1 MIIKGG
7 SRAAPGQLAWHL
19 QRLDTNDKVE
29 ILEIQ
34 FPTSN
39 LAEAFRDWQTISE
52 GTRGFKGLYHA
63 NIDPAMDYTMTREQW
78 QHAVDVLEKE
88 LKLEGQPRAV
98 VMHEKLGR
106 EHLHVVWARTDID
119 TMTLCSDSQNYLAHE
134 RASQRLE
141 NEFGHEP
148 VPGKHAKRDR
158 EQQPEFPRAEANQ
171 AEWQQGERT
180 GIDPAARKDQ
190 ITALKEACDNAW
202 AFKVALE
209 EQGYILAKGDRRNFV
224 IVDET
229 GSIHSLGRQIRDI
242 KDAEL
247 RAFMKPIDR
256 ETLPTPAEAK
266 DLQQQRRQQ
275 AQQQPQQPAQQQ
287 PQPPELSPAEP
298 PPEPQQPEHS
308 HQQEPSHYDYID
320 HEEQL
325 RRQHQAPEPPQPPDE
340 SQERPPKS
348 RRSETPG
355 HYPYQPNVDGLG
367 AIIEVAVTPLTEALR
382 AILDYRSARKGE
394 FPDDEASRRKQAA
407 SAQTPR
413 HYPRQPDIDGLGAI
427 IEVAVT
433 PLTEALR
440 AILDYRSARKRE
452 FPDDEASR
460 RKEAASAQTPRHYP
474 KQPDIDGLGAII
486 EVAVMPLTEALRA
499 ILADKP
505 GKDPE
510 PRDEQEKRRKK
521 AASAQTSRHYPNQ
534 PDVDGLGA
542 IIEVA
547 VTPLTEAVRA
557 ILDYRSARKREPKAI
572 QQDQP
577 EADAR
582 REERELSTAL
592 TRFFG
597 AIRDFFLPDRA
608 VGREAER
615 PPQEE
620 ESARHQRQGAQQQQQ
635 SEPSPEEAPPEPP
648 PGSSSESSP
657 EPPPPQQQ
665 EPKEE
670 EHHQQPEDKPAD
682 KPSEPAPD
690 PNQARNEALRKA
702 LAERQAE
709 EGRQLVESQRA
720 EMDQLRQSL
729 DHETREKLDYYD
741 ANHRAQTAA
750 LRREQEEASA
760 GFMDAVQDFFNP
772 ARVAERKAER
782 QSEVDQLA
790 ARLKQERDDYVALL
804 QQTNALEIH
813 NREELH
819 ALRLHDLEVRA
830 AEERERYLREQ
841 ELARKL
847 EAENEERERQLA
859 LQRARDGPKRTQ

>member
-19 QRLDTNDKVE
+19 QRRDTNEKVE

-98 VMHEKLGR
+98 IMHEKLGR

-119 TMTLCSDSQNYLAHE
+119 TMTLCSDSQNYMAHE

-180 GIDPAARKDQ
+180 GIDPATRKEQ
-190 ITALKEACDNAW
+190 ITTLRQASDNAQ

-209 EQGYILAKGDRRNFV
+209 EQGYILANGRRGFV
-224 IVDET
+224 IVDQT
-229 GSIHSLGRQIRDI
+229 GSIHSLGRQVQDI
-242 KDAEL
+242 KPAQFRE
-247 RAFMKPIDR
+247 FMKPIDR
-256 ETLPTPAEAK
+256 EALPTAEEAK
-266 DLQQQRRQQ
+266 DLQQERQQ
-275 AQQQPQQPAQQQ
+275 QARHQEPAQQQ
-287 PQPPELSPAEP
+287 PDQQQAQKAEPSP
-298 PPEPQQPEHS
+298 PPEQQQPEHS
-308 HQQEPSHYDYID
+308 HQQEPSQYDYID

-340 SQERPPKS
+340 SQERPLKS
-348 RRSETPG
+348 RRPETPR
-355 HYPYQPNVDGLG
+355 HYPYQPDIDGLG

-382 AILDYRSARKGE
+382 AILEYQSAKKGE
-394 FPDDEASRRKQAA
+394 LPHDEARRRKEAA

-413 HYPRQPDIDGLGAI
+413 QYPKQPDIDGLGAI

-440 AILDYRSARKRE
+440 AILDYRSAKKGE
-452 FPDDEASR
+452 LPDDEVRR
-460 RKEAASAQTPRHYP
+460 RKE
-474 KQPDIDGLGAII
+474 
-486 EVAVMPLTEALRA
+486 
-499 ILADKP
+499 
-505 GKDPE
+505 PE
-510 PRDEQEKRRKK
+510 SSP
-521 AASAQTSRHYPNQ
+521 A
-534 PDVDGLGA
+534 
-542 IIEVA
+542 
-547 VTPLTEAVRA
+547 
-557 ILDYRSARKREPKAI
+557 EP
-572 QQDQP
+572 
-577 EADAR
+577 
-582 REERELSTAL
+582 
-592 TRFFG
+592 
-597 AIRDFFLPDRA
+597 
-608 VGREAER
+608 
-615 PPQEE
+615 
-620 ESARHQRQGAQQQQQ
+620 
-635 SEPSPEEAPPEPP
+635 PPEPP
-648 PGSSSESSP
+648 AGSSSE
-657 EPPPPQQQ
+657 PPPQQTEQQ

-670 EHHQQPEDKPAD
+670 EPRQQPEDKPAD

-709 EGRQLVESQRA
+709 EGRKLVESQRA

-729 DHETREKLDYYD
+729 DRETREKLDRFD
-741 ANHRAQTAA
+741 ALHHEETEA
-750 LRREQEEASA
+750 LRQEQKEASA
-760 GFMDAVQDFFNP
+760 GFMDSVKDLFNP
-772 ARVAERKAER
+772 ARAAERKAER
-782 QSEVDQLA
+782 QRELQQLA
-790 ARLKQERDDYVALL
+790 ARLKQQRDDYVALL
-804 QQTNALEIH
+804 QETNALEIH

-819 ALRLHDLEVRA
+819 ALRLHDLEVKG
-830 AEERERYLREQ
+830 AEERDRYLREQ

-847 EAENEERERQLA
+847 QEENEERERQLA